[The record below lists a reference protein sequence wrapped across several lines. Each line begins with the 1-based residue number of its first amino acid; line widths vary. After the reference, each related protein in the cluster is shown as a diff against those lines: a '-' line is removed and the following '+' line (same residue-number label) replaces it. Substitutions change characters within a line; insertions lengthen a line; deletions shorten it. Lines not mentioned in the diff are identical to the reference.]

1 MADLMAAGC
10 HSGYLLGA
18 RLLES
23 SADVASFTTCM
34 LKNLDATFSLRC
46 FSTEVNAF
54 PGSADDIARAL
65 GWVK

>member
-1 MADLMAAGC
+1 MGIYWVRDCLNLAPISRHLPRAC
-10 HSGYLLGA
+10 KQH
-18 RLLES
+18 
-23 SADVASFTTCM
+23 
-34 LKNLDATFSLRC
+34 LDATFSLRC